1 MPDMRTLIR
10 NCMRL
15 GLLLLVSGLWVMTSC
30 RRKEKDTFNPTEFR
44 EAAEDQSRAEAESN
58 FIGDVV
64 DEQRESPNRRA
75 AGPDSSALPVCA
87 QVLYDSTLRRLTID
101 FGTTNC
107 LCRDG
112 VYRRGKIYAT
122 FSGPQWP
129 APNATAL
136 ITTDSF
142 YVNDNRHDVEK
153 IFFHAGQNS
162 AGHRIIRDTVR
173 RHVVTTPDGTIQW
186 SAIREY
192 RQTQGQ
198 NTWMRWDD
206 VWFISGGSQ
215 GTSRRGRPFSTQIT
229 DSLKIMGSC
238 IHRVPVKG
246 IVQLNTQNHTIILN
260 YNPYNNEACDR
271 VASVQVDN
279 RNPVNITL
287 R

>member
-1 MPDMRTLIR
+1 MRNLLV
-10 NCMRL
+10 NSLRL
-15 GLLLLVSGLWVMTSC
+15 GLLVLVSGLWLVTSC
-30 RRKEKDTFNPTEFR
+30 KKKESFDPTEFQ

-58 FIGDVV
+58 YIGDAV
-64 DEQRESPNRRA
+64 DEQGESPLRRVF
-75 AGPDSSALPVCA
+75 GPDSSFLPRCA
-87 QVLYDSTLRRLTID
+87 QVSYDSTRRRLTID
-101 FGTTNC
+101 FGDTNC

-112 VYRRGKIYAT
+112 VYRRGKIYVS

-153 IFFHAGQNS
+153 VLFQAGLNA

-173 RHVVTTPDGTIQW
+173 RHIVTTPNGTIQW

-198 NTWMRWDD
+198 NTPMRWDD
-206 VWFISGGSQ
+206 IWFIGGGAQ
-215 GTSRRGRPFSTQIT
+215 GTSRRNRPFSTQIT

-238 IHRVPVKG
+238 IFRVPVKG
-246 IVQLNTQNHTIILN
+246 IIRLNTQNHTVILN
-260 YNPYNNEACDR
+260 YDPYNNEACDR

>member
-1 MPDMRTLIR
+1 MRNLLVSSL
-10 NCMRL
+10 RL
-15 GLLLLVSGLWVMTSC
+15 GLLVLVSGLWLVTSC
-30 RRKEKDTFNPTEFR
+30 KKKESFDPTEFQ

-58 FIGDVV
+58 YIGDAV
-64 DEQRESPNRRA
+64 DEQGESPLRRVF
-75 AGPDSSALPVCA
+75 GPDSSSLPRCA
-87 QVLYDSTLRRLTID
+87 QVSYDSTRRRLTID
-101 FGTTNC
+101 FGDTNC

-112 VYRRGKIYAT
+112 VYRRGKIYVT

-153 IFFHAGQNS
+153 VLFQAGSNA

-173 RHVVTTPDGTIQW
+173 RHIVTTPNGTIQW

-198 NTWMRWDD
+198 NTSMRWDD
-206 VWFISGGSQ
+206 IWFIGGGAQ
-215 GTSRRGRPFSTQIT
+215 GTSRRNRPFSTQIT
-229 DSLKIMGSC
+229 DSLKIVGSC
-238 IHRVPVKG
+238 IFRVPVKG
-246 IVQLNTQNHTIILN
+246 IIRLNTQNHTVILN
-260 YNPYNNEACDR
+260 YDPYNNEACDR

>member
-1 MPDMRTLIR
+1 MTSI
-10 NCMRL
+10 RL
-15 GLLLLVSGLWVMTSC
+15 GLLLLVSGLWVVTSC
-30 RRKEKDTFNPTEFR
+30 KKKEKDTFNPTEFQ

-58 FIGDVV
+58 FIGDAV
-64 DEQRESPNRRA
+64 DEQGESPNRRV
-75 AGPDSSALPVCA
+75 AGPDSSSLPRCA
-87 QVLYDSTLRRLTID
+87 QVSYDSTRRRLTID
-101 FGTTNC
+101 FGDTNC

-112 VYRRGKIYAT
+112 VYRRGKIYVS
-122 FSGPQWP
+122 FSGPRWP

-153 IFFHAGQNS
+153 VLFHAGLNS

-173 RHVVTTPDGTIQW
+173 RHIITTPNGTIQW
-186 SAIREY
+186 SATREY

-206 VWFISGGSQ
+206 VWFIGGSSQ
-215 GTSRRGRPFSTQIT
+215 GTSRRNSPFSTQIT
-229 DSLKIMGSC
+229 DSLKIVGSC
-238 IHRVPVKG
+238 VFRIPVKG
-246 IVQLNTQNHTIILN
+246 IIRLNTQNHTVILN
-260 YNPYNNEACDR
+260 YDPYNNEACDR

-279 RNPVNITL
+279 QNPVNITL